1 MALYLITE
9 EWDESDQLP
18 NGGRTSYVYAHGN
31 VSRRQAKK
39 IVADMEAYSPHDYV
53 DSMEFETKKA
63 YDEKLIQLEN
73 LGGSIIHTKI

>member
-18 NGGRTSYVYAHGN
+18 NGGGTSYVYAHGN

-53 DSMEFETKKA
+53 DSMEYETKKE
-63 YDEKLIQLEN
+63 YDAVTTSSTDLRM
-73 LGGSIIHTKI
+73 GGNGGNE